1 MTNPVSESLKR
12 SRALVH
18 TMRGCQEVLDELLEA
33 SPVELVPAVGFFRS
47 AQKDEDVET
56 APTVDPA
63 HLALTMGSRIRAHRE
78 RLGLTQHDLAQA
90 TGIHRPNI
98 ARLEKGVGLPNLA
111 TVIKVAN
118 GLSVTLESLI

>member
-1 MTNPVSESLKR
+1 MTNAVSRSLQRCK
-12 SRALVH
+12 ALVH

-33 SPVELVPAVGFFRS
+33 SAVELVPAVGFFRS
-47 AQKDEDVET
+47 AEKEKEGT
-56 APTVDPA
+56 PAVDPVG
-63 HLALTMGSRIRAHRE
+63 LALTIGARIRAHRE
-78 RLGLTQHDLAQA
+78 RLGLTQNDLALA

-98 ARLEKGVGLPNLA
+98 ARLEKGVGLPNLS

>member
-1 MTNPVSESLKR
+1 MTNDVSQSLQR
-12 SRALVH
+12 SRVLVH

-33 SPVELVPAVGFFRS
+33 SAVELVPAVGFFRS
-47 AQKDEDVET
+47 EEKNEEV
-56 APTVDPA
+56 APSVDPA
-63 HLALTMGSRIRAHRE
+63 HLARTIGSRIRAHRE

-118 GLSVTLESLI
+118 GLCVTLESLI

>member
-1 MTNPVSESLKR
+1 MTGPVSESLHR
-12 SRALVH
+12 SKVLVD
-18 TMRGCQEVLDELLEA
+18 TMRECREILDVLLEA
-33 SPVELVPAVGFFRS
+33 SAVDLVPAVGFFRS
-47 AQKDEDVET
+47 AGKAEKV

-63 HLALTMGSRIRAHRE
+63 SLALTIGSNIRAHRE
-78 RLGLTQHDLAQA
+78 RLGLTQNDLAEA

-98 ARLEKGVGLPNLA
+98 ARLEKGVGLPNLS

>member
-1 MTNPVSESLKR
+1 MTDPVSESLKR
-12 SRALVH
+12 SMALVH
-18 TMRGCQEVLDELLEA
+18 TMRECQEILDELLEA
-33 SPVELVPAVGFFRS
+33 SAVELVPAVGFFRS
-47 AQKDEDVET
+47 AQKDEEG

-63 HLALTMGSRIRAHRE
+63 RLALTIGSRIRAHRE
-78 RLGLTQHDLAQA
+78 RLGLTQNDLAQT

>member
-1 MTNPVSESLKR
+1 MTNPVSESFQR
-12 SRALVH
+12 CNGLVD
-18 TMRGCQEVLDELLEA
+18 TMRECQESLDVLLEA
-33 SPVELVPAVGFFRS
+33 SAVELVPAVGFFRS
-47 AQKDEDVET
+47 TKKEKEG

-63 HLALTMGSRIRAHRE
+63 RLALTIGSRIRAHRE
-78 RLGLTQHDLAQA
+78 RLGLTQNDLALA